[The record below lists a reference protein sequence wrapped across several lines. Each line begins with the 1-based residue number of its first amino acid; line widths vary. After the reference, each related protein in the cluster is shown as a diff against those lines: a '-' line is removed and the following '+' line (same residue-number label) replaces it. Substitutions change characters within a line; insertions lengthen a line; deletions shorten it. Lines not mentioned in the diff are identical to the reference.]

1 MQPNHL
7 VLILSVWIWIVLP
20 QVNPRGLFRVA
31 DLDVQAGNHAPER
44 KADGPQSARKSP
56 SYGDVCITEHGNCD
70 MSTPAMIGGHCR
82 CFIPGYGSKQGQVG
96 H

>member
-7 VLILSVWIWIVLP
+7 VLIMSAWIWIVLP
-20 QVNPRGLFRVA
+20 QAQPGGLFRVA
-31 DLDVQAGNHAPER
+31 DLDSHAGPQAPPR

-70 MSTPAMIGGHCR
+70 MSIPIMIGRHCR
-82 CFIPGYGSKQGQVG
+82 CFIPGYGSKQGKVG
-96 H
+96 N